1 MTPETE
7 LTPELIDRVMKLS
20 PESKDQLL
28 DLLLGESEGPP
39 DNPEVM
45 KREWQEEIARR
56 IEDIKTG
63 RVQLLDADE
72 ALTRLEERL
81 RQRYPR

>member
-7 LTPELIDRVMKLS
+7 LTSDLIERVRKLS
-20 PESKDQLL
+20 PAAREELIILLIDEQL
-28 DLLLGESEGPP
+28 GPA
-39 DNPEVM
+39 DDPELAR
-45 KREWQEEIARR
+45 KEWREDIARR
-56 IEDIKTG
+56 IEDIKAG

-72 ALTRLEERL
+72 ALARLEERL